1 MRGKRFESKVK
12 EQLEIL
18 ILSGRICVHAGVLRA
33 DGLQIEGKELQM
45 LGQGY
50 R

>member
-1 MRGKRFESKVK
+1 MRGKRFESKAK

-18 ILSGRICVHAGVLRA
+18 ILSGRICVHSGVLRA
-33 DGLQIEGKELQM
+33 EELQIEGKELQ
-45 LGQGY
+45 LLEQGY